1 MWLTVGVFAITV
13 IFLMWRPRGINESIS
28 TTAGAFILLAAGVV
42 PLTDLITIFNIVSG
56 AAVTILSTIVMS
68 LVLDSVGVFR
78 WVALNLIER
87 VNGSGRKLFWYVI
100 LLCFLMTIFFNND
113 GSILITTPIIIQICS
128 MLKLKPHQK
137 IPYLLSG
144 ALIATASSAPIG
156 VSNLANLIALNIVGL
171 DLNSYTLIMFVPSM
185 IGIAT
190 IAMLLY
196 LYFRKQI
203 PVTISRNP
211 ARDYSLVN
219 IHPLQQPTESRTQID
234 WWLFRVSI
242 CIVVLFRAGVKDIV
256 TKTPWHILLF
266 AFSIYIIVKSLD
278 NAGLTAAL
286 INGLQPFAGM
296 GEASLIAA
304 FGLLLTLLSN
314 IVNNL
319 PSVMIGTLAVLGMGL
334 DPQHVHLA
342 YMATIIGS
350 DIGSLLTPVGTLA
363 TLIWM
368 FMLRSSKI
376 HITWKQYMR
385 VTFIVIPV
393 ELKISGYKIPI
404 IGELID
410 VGSDIL
416 VLYSE
421 NKYIYTPVHHLQHM
435 KVMEEAEDSSQANK
449 EPVLDHAHISFR
461 KMLMNARG
469 IFTEIHLGGASSIH
483 GLTLIYAPAG
493 SGKTTLLTQWARSEG
508 VNCAWLALDGRDN
521 DPVRFWRYAA
531 FALAEVLPAPAA
543 LRMLELANALPSL
556 SADAFLDALMNELY
570 GLSEPVKLVLDDY
583 HWIEDDRIHNGL
595 SYLID
600 YMPPTLHVTI
610 ASRKE
615 VPFPASK
622 WLSKR
627 ECIVIGADRLQFT
640 RDESEQFYHKSGI
653 MRLTPR
659 QIDRIAERTEGWAAG
674 LQLASLSLRAA
685 EDVDRWIEGFYGDHR
700 DVADYLFQEVL
711 AQLPADL
718 RSFVLTTTVL
728 DRMDAG
734 ICSLLTG
741 DPASGDKLDAARRF
755 NLFLIPLDLKHEWFR
770 YHHLFAGFVREHLK
784 RHQPDEWLRLNRL
797 ASRGFA
803 SRGLLDEAVDHA
815 MAAED
820 YAEAGR
826 LLEQH
831 IPAVLERGEVS
842 VLLRWFEGY
851 PPAYELSME
860 LSLLYAFVLV
870 LTGHFG
876 QAEARL
882 GSLEASTRMLKEPER
897 LKQLQS
903 GILFVRSN
911 LMFASGDFTNWF
923 AFIGTML
930 DDILPANPTY
940 YMFNYN
946 KTEPL
951 VRRTALGLKGVL
963 SADTEKI
970 GTLFMGV
977 LAAHGWQGSLIH
989 LYVKQ
994 SLVEGYYEWNHL
1006 GECRQMLQEM
1016 TALTEKLNVPG
1027 LLVPMLIMKARLL
1040 IADDRT
1046 ALAHD
1051 MPAAKK
1057 LMARLGLSAKD
1068 KPTFQREYEM
1078 MTLVRLLGKQRKE
1091 NEALRILEHLLPQ
1104 SEREQLVSGIV
1115 ENHILQALLKEQ
1127 LGQKTAALRHLHT
1140 ALFLGEQNGYIRSFV
1155 DEGKPMMS
1163 LLGR

>member
-1 MWLTVGVFAITV
+1 MITRTDAI
-13 IFLMWRPRGINESIS
+13 
-28 TTAGAFILLAAGVV
+28 ILK
-42 PLTDLITIFNIVSG
+42 TKITLPFPKDG
-56 AAVTILSTIVMS
+56 
-68 LVLDSVGVFR
+68 LV
-78 WVALNLIER
+78 ER
-87 VNGSGRKLFWYVI
+87 ER
-100 LLCFLMTIFFNND
+100 LLQ
-113 GSILITTPIIIQICS
+113 S
-128 MLKLKPHQK
+128 
-137 IPYLLSG
+137 LSG
-144 ALIATASSAPIG
+144 G
-156 VSNLANLIALNIVGL
+156 V
-171 DLNSYTLIMFVPSM
+171 
-185 IGIAT
+185 
-190 IAMLLY
+190 
-196 LYFRKQI
+196 
-203 PVTISRNP
+203 
-211 ARDYSLVN
+211 
-219 IHPLQQPTESRTQID
+219 
-234 WWLFRVSI
+234 
-242 CIVVLFRAGVKDIV
+242 
-256 TKTPWHILLF
+256 
-266 AFSIYIIVKSLD
+266 
-278 NAGLTAAL
+278 
-286 INGLQPFAGM
+286 
-296 GEASLIAA
+296 
-304 FGLLLTLLSN
+304 
-314 IVNNL
+314 
-319 PSVMIGTLAVLGMGL
+319 
-334 DPQHVHLA
+334 
-342 YMATIIGS
+342 
-350 DIGSLLTPVGTLA
+350 
-363 TLIWM
+363 
-368 FMLRSSKI
+368 
-376 HITWKQYMR
+376 
-385 VTFIVIPV
+385 
-393 ELKISGYKIPI
+393 
-404 IGELID
+404 
-410 VGSDIL
+410 
-416 VLYSE
+416 
-421 NKYIYTPVHHLQHM
+421 
-435 KVMEEAEDSSQANK
+435 
-449 EPVLDHAHISFR
+449 
-461 KMLMNARG
+461 
-469 IFTEIHLGGASSIH
+469 H
-483 GLTLIYAPAG
+483 GRLTLIYAPAG
-493 SGKTTLLTQWARSEG
+493 SGKTTLLTQWAQSEG

-531 FALAEVLPAPAA
+531 FALAEILPAPAA
-543 LRMLELANALPSL
+543 LRMLELADALPSL

-570 GLSEPVKLVLDDY
+570 GLSEPVKLILDDY

-600 YMPPTLHVTI
+600 YMPPTLHVTV

-627 ECIVIGADRLQFT
+627 ECIVVDADRLQFT

-718 RSFVLTTTVL
+718 RSFVLTTAVL

-755 NLFLIPLDLKHEWFR
+755 NLFLIPLDLKHKWFR

-815 MAAED
+815 MAAGD

-842 VLLRWFEGY
+842 VLLRWFEGF
-851 PPAYELSME
+851 PPSYELSME

-876 QAEARL
+876 QAETRL
-882 GSLEASTRMLKEPER
+882 GSLEASTRMLKESER

-930 DDILPANPTY
+930 DDILPADPTY

-994 SLVEGYYEWNHL
+994 SLVEGYYEWNRL

-1027 LLVPMLIMKARLL
+1027 LLVPMLLMKARLL

-1051 MPAAKK
+1051 VIDEVLDAPLSSSAGWGTPWVHLLTAFKVRMHLADGQMPAARK
-1057 LMARLGLSAKD
+1057 LMARLGLTAKD

-1115 ENHILQALLKEQ
+1115 ENHTLQALLKEQ

-1140 ALFLGEQNGYIRSFV
+1140 ALFLGERSGYIRSFV

-1163 LLGR
+1163 LLGRYEAAVIRGESGGSHEDVGAGLPGEVSGDYVRTLLRLFPVAMQETAAAAAAPAASAEPLSRSESELLRLIGQGASNKEMAAELALSEGTIKVYLSRLYEKLGVSSRTQALVTARQLGLLS